1 MLYAD
6 GVAQDDTDT
15 DSDDGI
21 IREAVERWKACKEW
35 QGVEDERARE
45 DIKFANGDP
54 RNQWQWEKGL
64 YEDRDGQDMPCLT
77 INNTRVHN
85 DLIINQMMKNGYG
98 IKIKPMGGVASYKS
112 AEVYQSIV
120 RRIQNISRFE
130 THRRKVAEQQ
140 VDGGIGYIIIETKH
154 VSERSFDQDIY
165 LKAARDP
172 TAVYLD
178 PWITEPDGLDANFGF
193 EFERMS
199 RKQFKRKYPKYAD
212 QVGTSPLVNA
222 TDMEEWISD
231 KEILL
236 CKYHRKSDRPDT
248 LVAFRQ
254 DESGEYIEKLASEIK
269 EESGQELF
277 DALMDDIKNSRID
290 GKTRKVFNP
299 KVEWFMIAGNK
310 IVERGPWAGKYI
322 PISRC
327 VGRELVIDGTLD
339 RKGHTRPLINAQHLL
354 NYAASSAA
362 EYAGSATKSQWLAPA
377 RATEGQE
384 QWKDGNR
391 KNYAVM
397 TYNDVDDEAP
407 SELQRIDPP
416 QKIPPPQPNPVVIQ
430 LLESTERQMM
440 MISGQFQAQMGENDT
455 QSAASG
461 KAIGERQQQGDTAT
475 YHFPEHQGDMLRN
488 VGTQLIDLIPKIY
501 DTKRALQVMDEDG
514 DKRWISIDPTLE
526 TPVEELKQEKDDEEA
541 IRLAFNPSLGE
552 YECVSD
558 PGPDYATQRQEAWGA
573 MSMIL
578 QQNMQLAG
586 VIGDLLF
593 KYGDFPGAEKIQ
605 ERLQKEIKALKPY
618 LFDDAK
624 DPQVMGLQHQLQAL
638 QAQAQKLASLN
649 AELVQKLA
657 LKEIALKGKD
667 EKRDIEAHRAETDR
681 MKAQIEAIERLTL
694 TPRQKAEMQHELMA
708 ESHSVGLQSIVD
720 ANRSDIEG
728 QSQSAQQEHEMA
740 MATAQQEHE
749 ANMQANAPTPAGSGS

>member
-1 MLYAD
+1 
-6 GVAQDDTDT
+6 
-15 DSDDGI
+15 
-21 IREAVERWKACKEW
+21 
-35 QGVEDERARE
+35 
-45 DIKFANGDP
+45 
-54 RNQWQWEKGL
+54 
-64 YEDRDGQDMPCLT
+64 
-77 INNTRVHN
+77 
-85 DLIINQMMKNGYG
+85 
-98 IKIKPMGGVASYKS
+98 
-112 AEVYQSIV
+112 
-120 RRIQNISRFE
+120 
-130 THRRKVAEQQ
+130 
-140 VDGGIGYIIIETKH
+140 
-154 VSERSFDQDIY
+154 
-165 LKAARDP
+165 
-172 TAVYLD
+172 
-178 PWITEPDGLDANFGF
+178 
-193 EFERMS
+193 MS
-199 RKQFKRKYPKYAD
+199 RKRFKRKYPKYAD
-212 QVGTSPLVNA
+212 QLGTSPLVNA

-236 CKYHRKSDRPDT
+236 CKYFRKSDRPDT
-248 LVAFRQ
+248 LVAFREKE
-254 DESGEYIEKLASEIK
+254 DGDYLEKLASEIK
-269 EESGQELF
+269 EESGQEIF
-277 DALMDDIKNSRID
+277 DALMDDIKNSRVD
-290 GKTRKVFNP
+290 GKTRKVLNP
-299 KVEWFMIAGNK
+299 EVKWFLIAGNK
-310 IVERGPWAGKYI
+310 IVDRGDWAGKYI
-322 PISRC
+322 PIARC

-362 EYAGSATKSQWLAPA
+362 EYAGSATKSQWLTPA
-377 RATEGQE
+377 RAIEGQE
-384 QWKDGNR
+384 QWKDANR
-391 KNYAVM
+391 KNYAAL

-440 MISGQFQAQMGENDT
+440 MISGQFQAQMGENDQ

-475 YHFPEHQGDMLRN
+475 FHFPEHQGDMLRN

-541 IRLAFNPSLGE
+541 IRLAFNPKLGE

-558 PGPDYATQRQEAWGA
+558 PGPDYATQRQEAWNA

-638 QAQAQKLASLN
+638 QAQTQKLASLN

-657 LKEIALKGKD
+657 LKEITLKGKD
-667 EKRDIEAHRAETDR
+667 EKRDIEAHRAQTDR
-681 MKAQIEAIERLTL
+681 MKAQIDAIEKLTL
-694 TPRQKAEMQHELMA
+694 TPRQKAEMEHELMA
-708 ESHSVGLQSIVD
+708 ESHSVGLQSLVD
-720 ANRSDIEG
+720 ANGSDIEG
-728 QSQSAQQEHEMA
+728 QSQSARRGA
-740 MATAQQEHE
+740 
-749 ANMQANAPTPAGSGS
+749 